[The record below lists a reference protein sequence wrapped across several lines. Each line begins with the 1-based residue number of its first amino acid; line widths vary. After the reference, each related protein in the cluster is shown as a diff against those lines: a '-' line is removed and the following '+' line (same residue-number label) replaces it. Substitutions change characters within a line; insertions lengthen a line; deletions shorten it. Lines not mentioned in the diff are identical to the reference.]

1 MKKIYCTFLFVFSIA
16 LMGCGYDL
24 TTEESVIK
32 ATVTK
37 CEEHMCLNYTY
48 EQLALNASTRTM
60 REDYMKLAVENATYT
75 YIVSV
80 ELDGRTY
87 KFVKS
92 EPIDVG
98 STIEITKVETLYEN
112 EVIDTEYK

>member
-60 REDYMKLAVENATYT
+60 REEYMRLAVENASYTYT
-75 YIVSV
+75 ISV

-87 KFVKS
+87 KFAKS
-92 EPIDVG
+92 KPVAVG
-98 STIEITKVETLYEN
+98 DTIEVTKIVTLYDGQ
-112 EVIDTEYK
+112 VIDTEYK